1 VTETQN
7 AYQELVETRRSIR
20 KFTGQPVP
28 RAALQRLLEAAC
40 MAPSA
45 HNRQPWRFVV
55 LQDYDLRQQLISE
68 MSEPFRADL
77 AKDGMPQDEIE
88 RAVERGRD
96 RMLGAAAVVLLFL
109 TMAGMDSHVDSVRQ
123 AAEHTMA
130 VQSVSLAAGQLL
142 LAAHAAG
149 LGACWVCSPLFTPT
163 IVRRVLGL
171 PASWEAQGMIALG
184 YPDEEGRDR
193 GRKALREVVLW
204 R

>member
-1 VTETQN
+1 MTETQK

-20 KFTGQPVP
+20 KFTGQPVT

-55 LQDYDLRQQLISE
+55 LQDHELRERLISD

-77 AKDGMPQDEIE
+77 ARDGMPEDEIE
-88 RAVERGRD
+88 RVVARGRD

-109 TMAGMDSHVDSVRQ
+109 TMEGMDSFADSVRQ

-130 VQSVSLAAGQLL
+130 VQSVALAAGQML
-142 LAAHAAG
+142 LAAHAEG

-163 IVRRVLGL
+163 IVRRVLDI
-171 PASWEAQGMIALG
+171 PASWEAQGMIVLG
-184 YPDEEGRDR
+184 YPDEQGRDR
-193 GRKALREVVLW
+193 GRRALHEIVLW